1 MLTRDWILETLALLP
16 VRTWPVFLWEVWWV
30 ERYYRAYRA
39 ANPVGMLG
47 VGVTRGG
54 RIIITLQMAGE
65 AEKPADGQADWRA
78 LAPGEPW
85 LRLAPA
91 AGFELSGQGTEID
104 CFCTACAPL
113 LDRSC
118 TGGELA
124 RPLAPP

>member
-1 MLTRDWILETLALLP
+1 MLSRDWILEMLALLP
-16 VRTWPVFLWEVWWV
+16 VWTWPVFLWEVWWV
-30 ERYYRAYRA
+30 ERYYRAYRS

-54 RIIITLQMAGE
+54 RIIITLQVAGE
-65 AEKPADGQADWRA
+65 AERPADGQADWRA

-91 AGFELSGQGTEID
+91 AGFAPSGQGTEID
-104 CFCTACAPL
+104 CFCTACVPL
-113 LDRSC
+113 LHWSC
-118 TGGELA
+118 TAGELA

>member
-16 VRTWPVFLWEVWWV
+16 VSTWPVFLWEVWWV
-30 ERYYRAYRA
+30 ERYYRAYRS

-54 RIIITLQMAGE
+54 RIIITLQVAGE
-65 AEKPADGQADWRA
+65 AEKPADGQAAWRK
-78 LAPGEPW
+78 LAPCEPW

-91 AGFELSGQGTEID
+91 AGVAPSGQGTEID
-104 CFCTACAPL
+104 CFCTMAVPL
-113 LDRSC
+113 LDWFC
-118 TGGELA
+118 TAPAPA